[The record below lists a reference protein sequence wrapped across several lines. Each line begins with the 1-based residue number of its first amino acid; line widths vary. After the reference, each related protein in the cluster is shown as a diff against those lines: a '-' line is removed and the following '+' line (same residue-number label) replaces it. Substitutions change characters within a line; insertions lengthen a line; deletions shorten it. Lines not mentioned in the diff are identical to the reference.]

1 MPNLKKSTHK
11 KKNRNKKGGTRSGR
25 SASRSA
31 TATQEPRIDTFIPN
45 SNVEWLKPL
54 TPSHHYAL
62 DAETRIF
69 WQNKLAMSKYS
80 GFYKNM
86 DFFKNFVLKLS
97 DYYVFP
103 TFAATILRH
112 HFPRYYSGMMSN
124 YGNVY
129 LDALSS
135 HLIIIVGLLTDIL
148 DPTCKIIIK
157 GGKAVQMLTSNM
169 PLGMSNSDE
178 KNTYFSNDIDITVV
192 SYDSKYSA
200 HTIAL
205 HMGNFIQ
212 WLTAPEGYF
221 PHLSILDAPKISS
234 TGEEDIGSIV
244 KVSYSNPNTERRT
257 FTAMM
262 DIGYVESGEFAKSMK
277 LVKISEFTIGYIG
290 YFYVNRMKDILLE
303 KLHYIIQY
311 TSSDSLLD
319 TTLNKFRESLKRSTR
334 VLLDEWVKTT
344 NGNMSNGLA
353 SLLHIYFSMRKIKK
367 PQSEQIALR
376 SDIINF
382 LK

>member
-1 MPNLKKSTHK
+1 MPNLKKLTHK
-11 KKNRNKKGGTRSGR
+11 KLTHKNKIKKGGTRSHR
-25 SASRSA
+25 SSTMKSSA
-31 TATQEPRIDTFIPN
+31 PQIDIFIPN
-45 SNVEWLKPL
+45 PIVKWLKPL
-54 TPSHHYAL
+54 TQLETYEL
-62 DAETRIF
+62 DAETRTF

-80 GFYKNM
+80 SFYKNM

-124 YGNVY
+124 YRDVY

-148 DPTCKIIIK
+148 DPKCKIIIK

-169 PLGMSNSDE
+169 PLGMSDE
-178 KNTYFSNDIDITVV
+178 KNTYYSNDIDITVV
-192 SYDSKYSA
+192 SFDQKYSA
-200 HTIAL
+200 HAVAL
-205 HMGNFIQ
+205 YMGNFIQ

-221 PHLSILDAPKISS
+221 PHLSILDAPKITS

-290 YFYVNRMKDILLE
+290 YFYVNRMQDILLE

-311 TSSDSLLD
+311 TSPESLSD